1 MVKTADEAM
10 DMEVETISTSFPQL
24 DRILRPVRGG
34 IPRGK
39 HMEVYSRREQCGKTS
54 LMVQIAA
61 SCQRQG
67 FTTNLG
73 DVEGSQTKSFHHA
86 MGLSTDPNHPTLCSP
101 LMLGISDTQYSAEQY
116 LNAIKEM
123 SAIVDFIGV
132 DSVAALDSAANL
144 AKDADEA
151 KGMGGI
157 AKLLGENIRNNL
169 RAKATIMWLNQSR
182 QKVGAFSPTGGTV
195 YCQPGGMAIG
205 FFSTVRLEL
214 SQIEKLKAP
223 GTEDPIGFKTQ
234 IFTAKNRLGPP
245 FRNCK
250 LNYVFGEGFSAL
262 WDYMDMGIK
271 LGVITKSGSWYNFE
285 PSNERLGQGFMN
297 AYALIKQTPHLF
309 ELLKQHVDGD
319 NAAAELVG
327 ELVDQKLEFDPT
339 QLAE

>member
-10 DMEVETISTSFPQL
+10 DMEVETVATSFPQL

-34 IPRGK
+34 MPQGK
-39 HMEVYSRREQCGKTS
+39 HVEVYSRIQQVGKTS

-61 SCQRQG
+61 SFQKQG
-67 FTTNLG
+67 LTVALG
-73 DVEGSQTKSFHHA
+73 DVEGSQTKSFHHTL
-86 MGLSTDPNHPTLCSP
+86 GVSTDPNHPTLCSP
-101 LMLGISDTQYSAEQY
+101 LMLGISDTQYSAEEY
-116 LNAIKEM
+116 LKAIKEM
-123 SAIVDFIGV
+123 SMIVDFIGV
-132 DSVAALDSAANL
+132 DSVAALESAANL
-144 AKDADEA
+144 NKEADEQ

-169 RAKATIMWLNQSR
+169 RAKACIMWLNQSR
-182 QKVGAFSPTGGTV
+182 MKIGAFSPSGGPV

-214 SQIEKLKAP
+214 SQVEKLKAP

-234 IFTAKNRLGPP
+234 IFTSKNRLGPP

-250 LNYVFGEGFSAL
+250 LNYIFGEGFSPL

-271 LGVITKSGSWYNFE
+271 LGVLEKSGSWY
-285 PSNERLGQGFMN
+285 SMQNERIGQGFMN
-297 AYALIKQTPHLF
+297 AYAFIKDHPQMFQT
-309 ELLKQHVDGD
+309 LKDCVDGD
-319 NAAAELVG
+319 NAATELVG

-339 QLAE
+339 TLVE